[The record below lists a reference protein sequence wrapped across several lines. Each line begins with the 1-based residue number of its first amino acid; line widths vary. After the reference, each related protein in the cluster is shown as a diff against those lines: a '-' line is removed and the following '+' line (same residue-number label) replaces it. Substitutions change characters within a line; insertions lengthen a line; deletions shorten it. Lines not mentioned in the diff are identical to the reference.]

1 MANFSERPRREGELI
16 RAMLHLVWPPS
27 HITCNA
33 TTNSLDVQFSGGHHI
48 VGHSM
53 YEVQIGLQ
61 SRTSFMT
68 QTAMAP
74 RLKIEDLQPNTQYD
88 LRIRK
93 RTCKLNFLQLT
104 CSWSGLSETFT
115 CSTNA
120 LAPRA
125 SRKCC
130 RLRRTTWAASPCAH
144 GCQLPRC
151 STYSSALPEVSRG
164 EAGTPSQSPA

>member
-33 TTNSLDVQFSGGHHI
+33 TTNSLDV
-48 VGHSM
+48 
-53 YEVQIGLQ
+53 LQ